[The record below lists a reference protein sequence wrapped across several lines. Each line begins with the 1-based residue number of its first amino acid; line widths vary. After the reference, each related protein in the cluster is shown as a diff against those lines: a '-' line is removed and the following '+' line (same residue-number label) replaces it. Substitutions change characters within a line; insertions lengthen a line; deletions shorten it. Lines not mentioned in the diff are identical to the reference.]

1 MNDSEIRRQPSAV
14 VGILDDTEALGFN
27 MASEPKVGS
36 LLAVLAASKPA
47 GRFLELGTGTGHGTA
62 WLLAGM
68 DGAATLDTV
77 DTDAKVVAVAQRH
90 LGSDSR
96 VSFHVMDGAQFIG
109 QSAPSQFDLIYADA
123 WPGKFSYLEE
133 ALSLLRPGGMYVI
146 DDLLPQPNWPEGH
159 APKVPT
165 LIDDIERHGDFTT
178 VRLAWASGLML
189 VVRRAG

>member
-1 MNDSEIRRQPSAV
+1 MNDSEIRRQPHAIAA
-14 VGILDDTEALGFN
+14 ILNDTMAMGFT

-36 LLAVLAASKPA
+36 LLAALVASKPN

-68 DGAATLDTV
+68 DSMSTLETV
-77 DTDAKVVAVAQRH
+77 DTDRDVVAVARRH
-90 LGSDSR
+90 LGADRR
-96 VSFHVMDGAQFIG
+96 VQFHVMDGTEFLRRS
-109 QSAPSQFDLIYADA
+109 SAQFDLIYADA
-123 WPGKFSYLEE
+123 WPGKFTELDK

-159 APKVPT
+159 APRVPA
-165 LIDDIERHGDFTT
+165 LIEDIERRHELIT

-189 VVRRAG
+189 VVRRPG